1 MKYLFYMDLGTV
13 TCDSETVEKIL
24 KENSKSFLRI
34 SDNLWTLDIPK
45 YYLRL
50 SPIPVPNQYFDT
62 LFDEFLNDN
71 SISFMQ
77 AIDSNYQAAF
87 VLPDT
92 ASNLL
97 FDNAE

>member
-34 SDNLWTLDIPK
+34 SDNLWALDIPK
-45 YYLRL
+45 YYLGL

-87 VLPDT
+87 VLPDA

-97 FDNAE
+97 FDDAE